1 MHGVTLI
8 SVDQCQY
15 LLKDVLHK
23 KRQGMFLLDK
33 SIPEVCQ
40 CCPQLLG
47 EGQEE
52 GPNLNLAELKATK
65 GTQGWG
71 TCAQRCSLQL

>member
-1 MHGVTLI
+1 
-8 SVDQCQY
+8 
-15 LLKDVLHK
+15 
-23 KRQGMFLLDK
+23 MFLLDK